1 MMNPKI
7 RFISAGAGS
16 GKTYEL
22 TQILYKELTEGQ
34 VKPGGVLATTFTRKA
49 ATELRE
55 RVRGHLIG
63 QGAYMLANAMGQA
76 RIGTVNGICG
86 ALLERFAFEAGLPT
100 EQLVLDEARAKQ
112 LLREAMDVVMED
124 ASLAALLQV
133 VRRLGLDVVGFAG
146 GEVPWR
152 KALSDLVNDARANDI
167 APDVLRTFGDI
178 NADRL
183 LAHFPA
189 AAGGDLDAQLRAA
202 ITHALPAIQ
211 AGAAAT
217 KTTRT
222 YLDLLEDAL
231 KQMDSGNFTWGGWN
245 KLSTAMPAAGLKA
258 AAQPVADIAA
268 MVGQHPGLH
277 ADIRDYLVRVFAL
290 AADALAAYAD
300 LKKQVGAV
308 DFTDQERSLLDILD
322 EPSVAQT
329 LTEELDLVM
338 VDEFQDTSPIQLA
351 LFLKLAGFAR
361 KVVWVG
367 DVKQAIYGFR
377 GSDSALMKSV
387 VDALPVLGG
396 AKSVLPF
403 SYRSRPALVGLV
415 NELFGDAFVGLQR
428 SEVELK
434 PKRGE
439 MPESIAVHDWMLEG
453 SNQGLHL
460 EALASGVAQLLN
472 QGTQVVDAGT
482 NTLRPLH
489 LGDIAILAKSNA
501 TVKSIA
507 ACFRQRRIAT
517 STAQPGLLAQP
528 EIVLALACLRR
539 LNDASDTLAT
549 AEIVSLADCAEPE
562 SWLANRLAW
571 LDTDAPASKWKEEG
585 REGFEAHP
593 IVATLKD
600 LRAQAVLLSP
610 SEAVA
615 ETLMRCG
622 IARRVIQWQQDS
634 EQARLQ
640 LANLDQ
646 LTALVAQYEDE
657 CDSSRQAATLSGLL
671 LWLQALAAEGLDA
684 MPQSGIDAVQV
695 MTHHGAKG
703 LEWPVVVL
711 CDLASDVRDRL
722 WGIQAEPKATFD
734 VHRPLHDRFLRYWP
748 WAFGAQKTVPLAD
761 DIALCPTGIKARDE
775 AVEEH
780 KRLLYVSMTRA
791 RDMLILARP
800 AKKAVGEWM
809 STVSFD
815 TVLPAAD
822 TGPMVLK
829 SGVAVPF
836 ARTVLSGASADLPQT
851 LPTGALTWFDHAVA
865 LVDKLPLTVSPSS
878 LEGVDAR
885 VAESVVIGSRMEVG
899 DVEDRSVLGQA
910 IHACLAADLASDDC
924 PLDVGEV
931 LAILQRMGVAEAV
944 DASSLHRQVGA
955 VRAWLRSRW
964 PDAKAVVELPMQRL
978 LPNGQTSTGRADLLL
993 RTATGWVLFDHK
1005 STQQGSAQ
1013 WATLASSHAG
1023 QLAAYGQAVEAVSGL
1038 PVEETWLVLPVAGAA
1053 IRVEFVAEPA

>member
-1 MMNPKI
+1 MMDPKI

-16 GKTYEL
+16 GKTYALTQFLYSEL
-22 TQILYKELTEGQ
+22 TAGR

-63 QGAYMLANAMGQA
+63 QGVYTLANAMGQA

-100 EQLVLDEARAKQ
+100 EQLVLDEARATQ

-124 ASLAALLQV
+124 ASLAALLNV
-133 VRRLGLDVVGFAG
+133 VRRLGLDAAGFG
-146 GEVPWR
+146 GTEVPWR
-152 KALSDLVNDARANDI
+152 KALSDLVNAARANDI
-167 APDVLRTFGDI
+167 APDILRTFGDI
-178 NADRL
+178 NADRM

-189 AAGGDLDAQLRAA
+189 AVGGDLDAQLRAA
-202 ITHALPAIQ
+202 ITHALLAIQ
-211 AGAAAT
+211 AGAATT
-217 KTTRT
+217 KVTAN
-222 YLDLLEDAL
+222 YLALLEDAL
-231 KQMDSGNFTWGGWN
+231 KHLDGGNFTWGGWS
-245 KLSTAMPAAGLKA
+245 KLSTAAPAVGLRA
-258 AAQPVADIAA
+258 IAQPVADVAA
-268 MVGQHPGLH
+268 MLGQHPGLR
-277 ADIRDYLVRVFAL
+277 ADIRDYLVRIFAL
-290 AADALAAYAD
+290 AADALASYAD
-300 LKKQVGAV
+300 LKRQVGAV

-322 EPSVAQT
+322 EHSVAQT
-329 LTEELDLVM
+329 LTEELEIVM

-361 KVVWVG
+361 QVVWVG

-415 NELFGDAFVGLQR
+415 NALFGNAFAGLER

-434 PKRGE
+434 PKRDE
-439 MPESIAVHDWMLEG
+439 IPDSIAVNDWMLEG
-453 SNQGLHL
+453 ANQGLHL
-460 EALASGVAQLLN
+460 EALASGVAQLMN
-472 QGTQVVDAGT
+472 QGTRVVDAGT
-482 NTLRPLH
+482 NILRPLR
-489 LGDIAILAKSNA
+489 LGDIAILARSND
-501 TVKSIA
+501 TVKNIA
-507 ACFRQRRIAT
+507 VCFRQRRIAT
-517 STAQPGLLAQP
+517 STAQPGLLARP

-539 LNDASDTLAT
+539 LNDDSDTLAT

-562 SWLANRLAW
+562 AWLANRLAW
-571 LDTDAPASKWKEEG
+571 LDTDAPASRWKEEG
-585 REGFEAHP
+585 QDGFEAHP
-593 IVATLKD
+593 IVATLKEV
-600 LRAQAVLLSP
+600 RAQAMLLSP
-610 SEAVA
+610 SEAVV

-634 EQARLQ
+634 ERARLR

-646 LTALVAQYEDE
+646 LTELVVQYEDE
-657 CDSSRQAATLSGLL
+657 CHSSRQAATLSGLL
-671 LWLQALAAEGLDA
+671 LWLQDLAHEGLDA
-684 MPQSGIDAVQV
+684 MPHSGIDAVQV

-722 WGIQAEPKATFD
+722 WGIQAESNAAFD

-748 WAFGAQKTVPLAD
+748 WAFGPQKNVQLAD
-761 DIALCPTGIKARDE
+761 DVALSPTGIKARDD

-791 RDMLILARP
+791 RDMLIFARP
-800 AKKAVGEWM
+800 TKKAVGEWM
-809 STVSFD
+809 ATVSLD
-815 TVLPAAD
+815 AVLPTAD
-822 TGPMVLK
+822 QGPIVLK
-829 SGVAVPF
+829 SGALVPF
-836 ARTVLSGASADLPQT
+836 ARTVLSDASADLPQAV
-851 LPTGALTWFDHAVA
+851 PTGDLAWFDHAVM

-878 LEGVDAR
+878 LEGVDAS
-885 VAESVVIGSRMEVG
+885 VSESVVIGSRMAVG

-910 IHACLAADLASDDC
+910 IHACLAADLASNDC
-924 PLDVGEV
+924 PLQVADV
-931 LAILQRMGVAEAV
+931 LAILQRMGVADAV
-944 DASSLHRQVGA
+944 EASSLHRQVGA

-964 PDAKAVVELPMQRL
+964 PDAKAVVELPMQRP
-978 LPNGQTSTGRADLLL
+978 LPNGQISTGRADLLL

-1013 WATLASSHAG
+1013 WAALASSHAG

-1053 IRVEFVAEPA
+1053 IRVELIADAR